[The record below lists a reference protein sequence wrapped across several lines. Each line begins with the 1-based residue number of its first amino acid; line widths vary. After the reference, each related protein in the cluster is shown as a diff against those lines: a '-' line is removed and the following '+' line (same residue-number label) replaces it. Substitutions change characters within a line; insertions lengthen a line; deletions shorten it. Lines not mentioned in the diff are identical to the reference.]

1 MPTIKRET
9 MGAVAKFEVWEENFF
24 LGASPSYTEAE
35 KIQEEFLICKN
46 EFLRNY
52 LQGMVPAGYKLRENE

>member
-9 MGAVAKFEVWEENFF
+9 MGAVAKYEVWEENCF
-24 LGASPSYTEAE
+24 LGVSSSYKEAE
-35 KIQEEFLICKN
+35 KIQEDFLMCKN

-52 LQGMVPAGYKLRENE
+52 LQGMVPSGYKRKENK